1 MSSPPDITAANSR
14 LGVSLMC
21 CATVVLAS
29 MDAVTKI
36 LAGLFDPPQILLV
49 RWAIFLALALALA
62 GHAQG
67 GVRRAAI
74 SRRPW
79 LQVGRAVLLVVEIGV
94 FIVAFGNLQ
103 LAEVIAIAASAPLII
118 TALSVPVLGE
128 KVGVHRWT
136 SVAVGF
142 VGVLIILRPGFGVVD
157 PFHLLTLVG
166 AVMWASYQLMTRL
179 AGRRD
184 SPEVSMFYLGAVG
197 FAVLAA
203 IAPFFWRP
211 PTMTEWGLLLLAG
224 GLGAVG
230 HFLIIKALALAPA
243 STVQPFTFLTFVWA
257 IGLGWLVF
265 DALPDGPT
273 VLGALIIIASGLY
286 VFHREHRKR
295 AEPKEIPD
303 PRDR

>member
-1 MSSPPDITAANSR
+1 MGPSAAPANLVKGGAFLVLAVLMFDTMGAIVKYLSANYPPQQLSLFRNLFGLLPSAAVLFATSAWHAAGRPWRIRQWR
-14 LGVSLMC
+14 LG
-21 CATVVLAS
+21 LARGGF
-29 MDAVTKI
+29 V
-36 LAGLFDPPQILLV
+36 
-49 RWAIFLALALALA
+49 ALAQFCFYAALGHLAFATATTLA
-62 GHAQG
+62 FAG
-67 GVRRAAI
+67 
-74 SRRPW
+74 
-79 LQVGRAVLLVVEIGV
+79 
-94 FIVAFGNLQ
+94 
-103 LAEVIAIAASAPLII
+103 PLII

-142 VGVLIILRPGFGVVD
+142 VGVLIILRPGFGAVD

-197 FAVLAA
+197 FAVLAVV
-203 IAPFFWRP
+203 APFFWRP
-211 PTMTEWGLLLLAG
+211 PTVTEWGLLLLAG

-286 VFHREHRKR
+286 VFHREHRQR
-295 AEPKEIPD
+295 AEPKEIPA